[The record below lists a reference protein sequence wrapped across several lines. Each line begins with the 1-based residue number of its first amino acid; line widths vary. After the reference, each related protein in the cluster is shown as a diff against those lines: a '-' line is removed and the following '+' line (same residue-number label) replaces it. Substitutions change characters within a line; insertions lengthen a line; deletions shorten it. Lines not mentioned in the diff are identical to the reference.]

1 MVDGD
6 YTVRGGREMAVG
18 RGGRDEDRS
27 IYFSDVIYI
36 YIYRMCV
43 YVCTSYDKVET
54 DPKADPF

>member
-6 YTVRGGREMAVG
+6 YIVCGAVAKWPSGGEGVMKIVL
-18 RGGRDEDRS
+18 
-27 IYFSDVIYI
+27 YI
-36 YIYRMCV
+36 SRTLYICIECV